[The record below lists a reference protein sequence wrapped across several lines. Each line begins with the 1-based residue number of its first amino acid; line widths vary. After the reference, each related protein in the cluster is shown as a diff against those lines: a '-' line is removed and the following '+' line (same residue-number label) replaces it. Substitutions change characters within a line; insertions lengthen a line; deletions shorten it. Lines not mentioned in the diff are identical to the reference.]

1 MSMTL
6 SQSQSDAL
14 ETLVLLG
21 RLFFGG
27 APKDQCDRP
36 LQLRLFPL
44 LAGPTG
50 VGKSFLVRQAAKALY
65 ADYFRLTR
73 GDWVVV
79 GARAGRPTTW
89 QIIDRALRRDMV
101 VLHIDELDK
110 FQIDFRA
117 QEWSATMA
125 ADLWS
130 VLDLQLP
137 FEEYWT
143 HLTPEQRSKTSPV
156 KIAKRV
162 RKSLWI
168 VGSGTWQEVF
178 AGARKK
184 RMGFDPGSTDPVDL
198 EALGRA
204 ELISPELLY
213 RFNCDVLFLSFPD
226 EVETERML
234 EETGIGPLA
243 RKLGM
248 RVSPKDIDWAH
259 GGVRVLESVLTRLTV
274 EDYRRKSQ
282 VVPRPVSIPAASD
295 PTLAN
300 QLGP

>member
-1 MSMTL
+1 MPNTL
-6 SQSQSDAL
+6 SQSQTAAL

-27 APKDQCDRP
+27 SPKDQADRP

-50 VGKSFLVRQAAKALY
+50 VGKSFLVHQAAKALY

-73 GDWVVV
+73 GDWIVV
-79 GARAGRPTTW
+79 GSRAGRPTTW

-101 VLHIDELDK
+101 LLHIDELDK

-137 FEEYWT
+137 FHEYWAQLEPDAKLKT
-143 HLTPEQRSKTSPV
+143 TP
-156 KIAKRV
+156 AKLARRV
-162 RKSLWI
+162 RKSLWV
-168 VGSGTWQEVF
+168 VGSGTWQAVF
-178 AGARKK
+178 DGARKM
-184 RMGFDPGSTDPVDL
+184 RMGFDTSPGESVDI
-198 EALGRA
+198 EALA
-204 ELISPELLY
+204 NAKLISPELLH
-213 RFNCDVLFLSFPD
+213 RFNSDVLFLRYPD
-226 EVETERML
+226 QIETERLL
-234 EETGIGPLA
+234 EEMGISGLA

-248 RVSPKDIDWAH
+248 RVSTKDVNWSH
-259 GGVRVLESVLTRLTV
+259 GGVRVLESLLTRLTV

-282 VVPRPVSIPAASD
+282 VVPRPVSIPAEEA
-295 PTLAN
+295 PTIVR
-300 QLGP
+300 QLGS